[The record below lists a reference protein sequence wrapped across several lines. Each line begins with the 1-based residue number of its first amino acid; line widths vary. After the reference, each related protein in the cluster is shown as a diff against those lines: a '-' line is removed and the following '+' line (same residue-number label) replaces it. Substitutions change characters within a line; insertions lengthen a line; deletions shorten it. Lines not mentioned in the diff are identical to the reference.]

1 MAAHHKSLA
10 LMRAFYHDN
19 EVALS
24 PCCKVKGDPFEGRGI
39 PSQQVLEE
47 LLETADAMLS
57 RAMVRQAAENY
68 DEYTEEEALRMKKYH
83 SGVVSYINSDF
94 SRPIMRVLNMF
105 YYSDGS
111 LTHYPEDED
120 EHEGPGFIPKM
131 SWMEFVERQKKRD
144 EANAAQQ
151 KPQQEQKPKQSRP
164 DPSDTRTHCLWMDA
178 DKGNGKV

>member
-19 EVALS
+19 EVALF
-24 PCCKVKGDPFEGRGI
+24 PGCKVTGDPFEGSGI
-39 PSQQVLEE
+39 PSQQVLED
-47 LLETADAMLS
+47 LQATADAMLS
-57 RAMVRQAAENY
+57 KAMLAQAAENY
-68 DEYTEEEALRMKKYH
+68 EQYTEEEAVRMKKYH

-94 SRPIMRVLNMF
+94 CRPIMRVLDMF

-111 LTHYPEDED
+111 LAHYPEDED
-120 EHEGPGFIPKM
+120 DEPKGSKM
-131 SWMEFVERQKKRD
+131 SWQEFVERQKKRE

-151 KPQQEQKPKQSRP
+151 KPNHEQQQKKLRP

-178 DKGNGKV
+178 EKGNGKV

>member
-1 MAAHHKSLA
+1 
-10 LMRAFYHDN
+10 MRAFYHNN
-19 EVALS
+19 EVELF
-24 PCCKVKGDPFEGRGI
+24 PGCKVKGDPFEGSGI
-39 PSQQVLEE
+39 PSKQVLED

-57 RAMVRQAAENY
+57 KAMIRQAAENY
-68 DEYTEEEALRMKKYH
+68 DEYTEEQALRMKKYH

-94 SRPIMRVLNMF
+94 SRPILRVLNMF

-120 EHEGPGFIPKM
+120 EGEDEGPGFIRKM

-151 KPQQEQKPKQSRP
+151 KPQQEQQEQKQEKQKQKQSRP
-164 DPSDTRTHCLWMDA
+164 DPSDTRTYCLWMTP
-178 DKGNGKV
+178 N